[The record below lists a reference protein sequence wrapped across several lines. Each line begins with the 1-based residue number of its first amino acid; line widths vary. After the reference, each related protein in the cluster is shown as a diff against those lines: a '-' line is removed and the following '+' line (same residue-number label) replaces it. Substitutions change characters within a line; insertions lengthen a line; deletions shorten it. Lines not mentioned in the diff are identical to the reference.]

1 MWTQKKISLRGG
13 LNFLQGYWSKNLD
26 KQWSLNTIVIFP
38 HCQSN
43 GYGQLMIAFSYLLL
57 KVEGV
62 AGAPERPRS
71 GKGRHPKKMNA
82 YPNLL
87 KERRRVLTTTEICG
101 WRNFGHLTTWQPCL
115 CLGDSQVRMRGRVY
129 STSWMNT
136 CQHLLQQIFLF
147 SRQEADAIHGLAMAG
162 LQSVKEPQV
171 CNPFHS
177 STVLQLAIY
186 PQMFPIVPF
195 NFFKS
200 PFLGYITLFAI
211 SRPTFSSSFL
221 LLEPSL
227 QRRPRCTLW
236 NSGSVMHQLRD
247 AGGRSGKKLWLSWEE
262 FSLKRTPAIP
272 AGSRS
277 SIRKASLNFSLKFQS
292 MERRTPG
299 QQSSPAP
306 AWRTEKEKASLTS
319 LTISWWRTRRRRPR
333 RTWDIT

>member
-1 MWTQKKISLRGG
+1 MQFMGLQWLASSLSRSLRCAI
-13 LNFLQGYWSKNLD
+13 LFTLPLCCNLQFTPKCSPLSPFL
-26 KQWSLNTIVIFP
+26 I
-38 HCQSN
+38 
-43 GYGQLMIAFSYLLL
+43 
-57 KVEGV
+57 
-62 AGAPERPRS
+62 
-71 GKGRHPKKMNA
+71 
-82 YPNLL
+82 
-87 KERRRVLTTTEICG
+87 
-101 WRNFGHLTTWQPCL
+101 
-115 CLGDSQVRMRGRVY
+115 
-129 STSWMNT
+129 
-136 CQHLLQQIFLF
+136 
-147 SRQEADAIHGLAMAG
+147 
-162 LQSVKEPQV
+162 
-171 CNPFHS
+171 
-177 STVLQLAIY
+177 
-186 PQMFPIVPF
+186 
-195 NFFKS
+195 FFKF

-211 SRPTFSSSFL
+211 SRLTFSSSFL